1 MITISTKGQIISKR
15 SGHGFFQKTNE
26 NMSHTSKNE
35 FIFLFFGRILGLTQ
49 LFALEINRPLANSK
63 KKLFWTNRKCVFVF
77 QWLKL
82 RKICV
87 KNHEIN
93 WWKILMNSLYVCKI
107 FFFITN
113 CVRICFCY
121 IVFLILISCFV
132 KFIATNSTN
141 LGPNFLCWISGVVS
155 LNTWLI
161 STSQTRRK

>member
-1 MITISTKGQIISKR
+1 MFFQYPLKNYPGVSHFYHPDPKLTNSSDGFTNLESSFYKNFQRIFVMITISTKGQIISKR

-82 RKICV
+82 KKICV
-87 KNHEIN
+87 KNHEVN
-93 WWKILMNSLYVCKI
+93 W
-107 FFFITN
+107 
-113 CVRICFCY
+113 
-121 IVFLILISCFV
+121 
-132 KFIATNSTN
+132 
-141 LGPNFLCWISGVVS
+141 
-155 LNTWLI
+155 
-161 STSQTRRK
+161 